1 MGAVGKL
8 GALHVHTSSTSSH
21 RLSYPPSAASAS
33 LMTSPTGQ
41 GAGGSLGG
49 WGWGGGGVEGGE
61 FGHESSGGQLL
72 CPIVESEMESLSLDQ
87 LQEMRII
94 LADDIKKIEQV
105 TRVHVDSS
113 QRSDRD
119 ELVDWPPKKEHLD
132 VFPETPKNVFFPE
145 FPKQAFFQKP
155 PKSFFPEAPKNCFSR
170 NPQKR
175 FFPIPPCCFF
185 RSSIT
190 FFMQLA
196 V

>member
-1 MGAVGKL
+1 M
-8 GALHVHTSSTSSH
+8 HTSSTSSH

-105 TRVHVDSS
+105 ARVHVDSS

-132 VFPETPKNVFFPE
+132 VFPETPKNVFFSRIPQTSFFPE
-145 FPKQAFFQKP
+145 TPKKLFSRSPQKLFFQKP
-155 PKSFFPEAPKNCFSR
+155 PKTLFSNTPLLFFQKFNYLFHAIGRMNNFRTVCF
-170 NPQKR
+170 
-175 FFPIPPCCFF
+175 
-185 RSSIT
+185 
-190 FFMQLA
+190 
-196 V
+196 